1 MKDVRIEKK
10 FVLGK
15 YKENFVKNFLL
26 LNGFIKQF
34 PRRKISSIYLD
45 TINFDHVKDN
55 INGVS
60 ERKKIRL
67 RWYDNNKTKIYFEEK
82 NKRNFLVWKN
92 IKEIELSYDA
102 ENFIKK
108 LKGYFFSKS
117 FNFTKNFNYQFVLK
131 VSYNREYWVSADK
144 NIRATVDTNINTS
157 LLKNSSTTVNLSDTI
172 LEFKFHPDNEKYFR
186 NFLNKKNY
194 KLRSQK
200 YSKYV
205 RSFTELENSG
215 LIFLG

>member
-1 MKDVRIEKK
+1 MKNVRIEKK

-26 LNGFIKQF
+26 LNGFVKQF
-34 PRRKISSIYLD
+34 PRRKINSIYLD

-67 RWYDNNKTKIYFEEK
+67 RWYDNNKTKLYFEEK

-92 IKEIELSYDA
+92 IEEIDLSSNE

-108 LKGYFFSKS
+108 LKDYFFSRN

-131 VSYNREYWVSADK
+131 VNYTREYWVSADK

-172 LEFKFHPDNEKYFR
+172 LEFKFHPVNEKYFR